1 MENNRQLLLDEVEQ
15 NMVCVFARGK
25 QINNYSAEA
34 SNWCWDTDKSRYF
47 AITEFNNIIC
57 FIIQLPICN
66 CKKEKSMVLFTPEQN
81 IICSQTQLNDIVYEQ
96 PIICRQLFAGH
107 VVSS

>member
-1 MENNRQLLLDEVEQ
+1 
-15 NMVCVFARGK
+15 
-25 QINNYSAEA
+25 
-34 SNWCWDTDKSRYF
+34 
-47 AITEFNNIIC
+47 
-57 FIIQLPICN
+57 
-66 CKKEKSMVLFTPEQN
+66 MVLFTPEQN